1 MHACR
6 CVRSG
11 MAPYPS
17 SHFVVAW
24 RTACFAQFNCLIV
37 RFELFWFSVQP
48 FSQNR
53 FCFEGFSGSR
63 SRLKNRQGLP
73 GTNYLYTPHRCT
85 WLTMHRVI
93 WLSDL
98 FCQVRHFA
106 TRVWQVQRS
115 RLQSLWHVPKR
126 SSPVLNCSECV
137 HPLTPVGL
145 YYTRWT
151 LNVWSI

>member
-1 MHACR
+1 MLSMSNLLLISDPSTKQVETAQQSQCDLGMYINLQTSIQTLTKIRAKYIETTRIACR
-6 CVRSG
+6 QCMLADVC
-11 MAPYPS
+11 AAVW
-17 SHFVVAW
+17 HH
-24 RTACFAQFNCLIV
+24 T
-37 RFELFWFSVQP
+37 
-48 FSQNR
+48 
-53 FCFEGFSGSR
+53 
-63 SRLKNRQGLP
+63 

-137 HPLTPVGL
+137 YPLTPVGL